1 MSAETNQQQLVGKV
15 GNVTNDP
22 ELRFSTKGTPV
33 CRFGLA
39 WRPWTAKGEP
49 EADTVFYEVVSFG
62 SLAEHVAEVVR
73 KGDRACVVGK
83 AELDRWTGRDGT
95 ERVTQKI
102 VADGVGPD
110 LRWSTVTVERS
121 ERKTSERPAPMALDG
136 DGEPF

>member
-1 MSAETNQQQLVGKV
+1 MVITSDLAGRV
-15 GNVTNDP
+15 GNVTDQP
-22 ELRFSTKGTPV
+22 ELRFSAKGTPV

-62 SLAEHVAEVVR
+62 SLAEHVAECVN
-73 KGDRACVVGK
+73 KGDRVVVTGK
-83 AELDRWTGRDGT
+83 GELDHWTGRDGT

-110 LRWSTVTVERS
+110 LRWNTVTVERS
-121 ERKTSERPAPMALDG
+121 ERKASERPAPTALDG

>member
-1 MSAETNQQQLVGKV
+1 
-15 GNVTNDP
+15 
-22 ELRFSTKGTPV
+22 
-33 CRFGLA
+33 
-39 WRPWTAKGEP
+39 
-49 EADTVFYEVVSFG
+49 VSFG

-95 ERVTQKI
+95 ERVTEKI

-121 ERKTSERPAPMALDG
+121 ERKTSERPAPTALDG